1 MTTINVAKVKYNIFA
16 LQDLNNRR
24 KKITSPC
31 KYKIRI
37 YKEFHSYFYMPNN
50 FLKTITNIE
59 DVIKYNIP
67 IDRLVYCNIPVDD
80 ILSVYSKN
88 NNICRRTITDIILN
102 KKLNLNQIEYIV
114 SNYYEYSLLT
124 FLVINQDVSEEFIE
138 KHIDKLDKNDLHCY
152 QFLSK
157 EFKEKHK
164 IINTH
169 NEYKDYGIII

>member
-16 LQDLNNRR
+16 LHDLNSRR

-31 KYKIRI
+31 RYKIRI
-37 YKEFHSYFYMPNN
+37 YKEFHSYFYMPNK

-59 DVIKYNIP
+59 DAIKYNIP
-67 IDRLVYCNIPVDD
+67 INRLVHCNIPVDD

-88 NNICRRTITDIILN
+88 NNICRRAITDIILN

-138 KHIDKLDKNDLHCY
+138 KHIDKLDKNDLRCY

>member
-1 MTTINVAKVKYNIFA
+1 M
-16 LQDLNNRR
+16 
-24 KKITSPC
+24 
-31 KYKIRI
+31 
-37 YKEFHSYFYMPNN
+37 
-50 FLKTITNIE
+50 
-59 DVIKYNIP
+59 
-67 IDRLVYCNIPVDD
+67 
-80 ILSVYSKN
+80 
-88 NNICRRTITDIILN
+88 DIILN

-114 SNYYEYSLLT
+114 SNYYDYSLLP

-138 KHIDKLDKNDLHCY
+138 KHIDKLDKNDLRCY

>member
-16 LQDLNNRR
+16 LHDLNNRR
-24 KKITSPC
+24 KKITSQC
-31 KYKIRI
+31 KYKMRI
-37 YKEFHSYFYMPNN
+37 YKEFHSFFYMPNN
-50 FLKTITNIE
+50 FLKNITNIE
-59 DVIKYNIP
+59 DVIKYNIS
-67 IDRLVYCNIPVDD
+67 INRLVHCNIPVDD
-80 ILSVYSKN
+80 ILSAYSKN
-88 NNICRRTITDIILN
+88 NNIGRRAITDIILN

-114 SNYYEYSLLT
+114 SNYYEYSLLQ

-138 KHIDKLDKNDLHCY
+138 KHIDKLDKNDLQCY